1 MAGGAYTE
9 SLEGL
14 TQASLKE
21 HSINKSV
28 RETREVHVQGEHLW
42 QPHKGRPQPRSR
54 SGSLRTSLQHL
65 HLPLTDLL
73 TLSPVTGDGDGAEVG
88 QLETKSP
95 RQLCLC
101 QDPASPPANYLGVKR
116 SKRNSEECYLPR
128 CHSLQTLNVRK
139 FSWIMFPLVRFK
151 QTILL
156 FKERVPRWGK
166 VTLQNSKSYLLV
178 PFINYF
184 YPFTSHWRGKLC
196 PIKTKKTQLNF

>member
-21 HSINKSV
+21 HSINKTV
-28 RETREVHVQGEHLW
+28 RETREAHVQGEHLW

-54 SGSLRTSLQHL
+54 SEKTPAKVKVRGLRTSLQQL

-73 TLSPVTGDGDGAEVG
+73 TLSPMTGDGDGAEAR

-101 QDPASPPANYLGVKR
+101 QDPTSPPANYLGVKR

-128 CHSLQTLNVRK
+128 RHSLHTLNVRK
-139 FSWIMFPLVRFK
+139 FCWIMFPLVRFK

-156 FKERVPRWGK
+156 FKERVP
-166 VTLQNSKSYLLV
+166 
-178 PFINYF
+178 
-184 YPFTSHWRGKLC
+184 C
-196 PIKTKKTQLNF
+196 